1 MRARLERRAARV
13 VPRIWA
19 IWASGTLSPVMPSLS
34 CSTADIGYSTPLTG
48 RVIVEVMRVVLEKG
62 RSKIQATSLYGWIKM
77 KLIVVLLIAGLLTWK
92 LSPDFQT
99 WVSSKLSLVKAA
111 SAFGPAPAVAPSG
124 FKCDGRKYCSQMTS
138 CLEAKTFLSNCPG
151 MQMDGDNDGVPCER
165 QWCH

>member
-1 MRARLERRAARV
+1 
-13 VPRIWA
+13 
-19 IWASGTLSPVMPSLS
+19 
-34 CSTADIGYSTPLTG
+34 
-48 RVIVEVMRVVLEKG
+48 
-62 RSKIQATSLYGWIKM
+62 M